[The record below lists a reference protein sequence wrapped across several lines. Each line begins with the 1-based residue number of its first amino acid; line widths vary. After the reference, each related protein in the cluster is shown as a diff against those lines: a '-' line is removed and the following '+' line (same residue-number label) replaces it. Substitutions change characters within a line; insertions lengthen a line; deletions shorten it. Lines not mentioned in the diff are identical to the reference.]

1 MVMIENTHP
10 DGDRIRVL
18 KPIVPGGGVSLAG
31 SDLGAGEVVLRRGDL
46 LGFRETGTLA
56 AVGETHVWVW
66 KKPKVAVVSTGDELI
81 APGEPM
87 QLGRVYDSNSLVVGH
102 AAEELGCQ
110 VEFLGIVRDDEKQLE
125 QVVRRGLEADMLLLS
140 GGTSKGEGDQ
150 NYRVFAQFKNPG
162 ILVHGVS
169 LKPGKPLC
177 LAVLE
182 GTPAAILPG
191 FPTSAIFTFTRFIA
205 PVLRLSLIHI

>member
-1 MVMIENTHP
+1 
-10 DGDRIRVL
+10 
-18 KPIVPGGGVSLAG
+18 
-31 SDLGAGEVVLRRGDL
+31 
-46 LGFRETGTLA
+46 
-56 AVGETHVWVW
+56 
-66 KKPKVAVVSTGDELI
+66 
-81 APGEPM
+81 
-87 QLGRVYDSNSLVVGH
+87 
-102 AAEELGCQ
+102 
-110 VEFLGIVRDDEKQLE
+110 
-125 QVVRRGLEADMLLLS
+125 MLLLS

-205 PVLRLSLIHI
+205 PVLREMAGLPPEKNTRLKAKVPLKIQSDKGRTEFNLIHLTDGPKGKAAYSTGKGSGSVTGFSRADGFMEIEKETEMIEAGEEMEIQLLGDAVNFRI

>member
-1 MVMIENTHP
+1 MIENTHP
-10 DGDRIRVL
+10 DGDRIRIL

-81 APGEPM
+81 APGETM

-102 AAEELGCQ
+102 AAEE
-110 VEFLGIVRDDEKQLE
+110 
-125 QVVRRGLEADMLLLS
+125 
-140 GGTSKGEGDQ
+140 
-150 NYRVFAQFKNPG
+150 P
-162 ILVHGVS
+162 VS
-169 LKPGKPLC
+169 YTHL
-177 LAVLE
+177 
-182 GTPAAILPG
+182 TLP
-191 FPTSAIFTFTRFIA
+191 TIYS
-205 PVLRLSLIHI
+205 V

>member
-1 MVMIENTHP
+1 
-10 DGDRIRVL
+10 
-18 KPIVPGGGVSLAG
+18 
-31 SDLGAGEVVLRRGDL
+31 
-46 LGFRETGTLA
+46 
-56 AVGETHVWVW
+56 
-66 KKPKVAVVSTGDELI
+66 
-81 APGEPM
+81 M

-162 ILVHGVS
+162 ILVHG
-169 LKPGKPLC
+169 
-177 LAVLE
+177 
-182 GTPAAILPG
+182 
-191 FPTSAIFTFTRFIA
+191 FP
-205 PVLRLSLIHI
+205 

>member
-1 MVMIENTHP
+1 M
-10 DGDRIRVL
+10 
-18 KPIVPGGGVSLAG
+18 
-31 SDLGAGEVVLRRGDL
+31 
-46 LGFRETGTLA
+46 
-56 AVGETHVWVW
+56 
-66 KKPKVAVVSTGDELI
+66 VSTGDELI

-102 AAEELGCQ
+102 AAEELGCL

-205 PVLRLSLIHI
+205 PVLREMAGLPPEKNTRLKAKVPLKIQSDKGRTEFNLIHLTDGPQGKAPIPPVKVRVR